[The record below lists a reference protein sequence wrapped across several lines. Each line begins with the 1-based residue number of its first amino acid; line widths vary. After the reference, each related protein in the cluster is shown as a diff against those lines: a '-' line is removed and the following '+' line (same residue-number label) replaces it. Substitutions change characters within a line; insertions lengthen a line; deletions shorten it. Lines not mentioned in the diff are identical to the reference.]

1 METKDF
7 NTLVS
12 EQVTAIQ
19 GGSANLVDTTIG
31 SILRAVVEAYSAVA
45 MWLQSLVLSLLALT
59 RAATSSGEDLDS
71 WVGDYGVTRIGA
83 TYATGRVR
91 FSRYTPTAQAIVR
104 VGSIVQNGDGSQQY
118 DVQPDATDVNYSTD
132 LNGYVLAPGIQSIQ
146 VPVQARVAGEDGNAV
161 IGAINTLGSAMPGID
176 TVSNEASFTNGSDSE
191 SDPELRARFIQYI
204 ASLSKATKGAI
215 GYAVSSDKE
224 GLTYQLFENQNYD
237 GSERLGFFFVVVDDG
252 SGTPTE
258 ALLSSLYN
266 AIDAVR
272 GFTIAFAV
280 YAPTVTHADVSM
292 SITTAPGY
300 DHADLAGKVSDA
312 VTNHINALGLGKG
325 LPYTSLSSVAYG
337 VSPAIT
343 NVTDI
348 ILNGGVEDIAVD
360 GKQTIKAGKVQVT

>member
-19 GGSANLVDTTIG
+19 GGSSNLVDTTIG

-45 MWLQSLVLSLLALT
+45 MWLQSLVLNLLALT
-59 RAATSSGEDLDS
+59 RAATSSGPDLDS
-71 WVGDYGVTRIGA
+71 WVEDYGVTRIGA
-83 TYATGRVR
+83 TYATGWVR
-91 FSRYTPTAQAIVR
+91 FSRYTSTSQAVVY
-104 VGSIVQNGDGSQQY
+104 VGSTVQNSEGSQQY
-118 DVQPDATDVNYSTD
+118 SVQADATDVNYSAD

-161 IGAINTLGSAMPGID
+161 IGAINTLGSAMPGVD

-191 SDPELRARFIQYI
+191 SDPELRARFIDYI

-215 GYAVSSDKE
+215 SYATSSFKE
-224 GLTYQLFENQNYD
+224 GVTYQLFENQNYD

-252 SGTPTE
+252 SGHPTE
-258 ALLSSLYN
+258 TLLSSLYN

-272 GFTIAFAV
+272 GFTVVFAV
-280 YAPTVTHADVSM
+280 YAPTVTTADVAM

-300 DHADLAGKVSDA
+300 DRADLASKVKDA
-312 VTNHINALGLGKG
+312 VTNYINGLGLGAS
-325 LPYTSLSSVAYG
+325 LPYTSLPGVAYD

-343 NVTDI
+343 NVAGI
-348 ILNGGVEDIAVD
+348 LLNGGGLDIVVD
-360 GKQTIKAGKVQVT
+360 GKQTIKAGTIQVT